1 MPGVVAD
8 AGEAGMSVDVTPSPM
23 TIVFETTTVLTTS
36 SVLLDEPAGDVPDVP
51 ETFKDARKSLM
62 TSLFVDDEEV
72 PRRSLELDGVL
83 VVTVLLR
90 TWRFTCRGK

>member
-8 AGEAGMSVDVTPSPM
+8 AGVAGMSVDVTPSAM

-36 SVLLDEPAGDVPDVP
+36 SVLLIEPAGDVP

-62 TSLFVDDEEV
+62 TSLFVDEEV
-72 PRRSLELDGVL
+72 PRMSLELDGVL

>member
-8 AGEAGMSVDVTPSPM
+8 AGMSVDVTPSP
-23 TIVFETTTVLTTS
+23 TKIVFETTTVLTTS
-36 SVLLDEPAGDVPDVP
+36 SVLLDEPAGDVP

-62 TSLFVDDEEV
+62 TSLFVDDEEA
-72 PRRSLELDGVL
+72 PRMSLELDGVL

>member
-1 MPGVVAD
+1 MEGAI
-8 AGEAGMSVDVTPSPM
+8 VDVTPSP
-23 TIVFETTTVLTTS
+23 TKTVFETTTVLTTS
-36 SVLLDEPAGDVPDVP
+36 AVLLDELAAGVP
-51 ETFKDARKSLM
+51 EPFKDARKSLR
-62 TSLFVDDEEV
+62 TSLFVDDEDDDDDV